1 VFSIADPDPD
11 WWTVNINSESV
22 SSGVHQECRI
32 ALASVSFEP
41 PSAIG
46 TDGRS
51 VVFESTFQPP
61 GFSQQSFDF
70 KVSANFDL
78 DFEQGV
84 SQAYPDFA
92 SCMVAQNSTSPV
104 QSDWSSMPSSST
116 PPFDCDFYS
125 TISSLSTPPGNETL
139 CQGSQANGKSRIS
152 VFHPFNCPHC
162 SNPFSSEQRLRYVAL
177 LSCPLLFSYNY
188 RHHIQNSHK
197 RLRHP
202 NICDDCGRSF
212 TLPKDLRRHL
222 QTLSCRKGS
231 APTRLFACQC
241 GKTYSRKDHLL
252 RHINVKIRRPE
263 DDIHLAV

>member
-11 WWTVNINSESV
+11 WWTVNINSEFV

-32 ALASVSFEP
+32 ALASVSLEP

-46 TDGRS
+46 TDSRS
-51 VVFESTFQPP
+51 AVFESTFQPS

-70 KVSANFDL
+70 NVSANFDL
-78 DFEQGV
+78 DFEQGA

-104 QSDWSSMPSSST
+104 QSDWNSMPSSST
-116 PPFDCDFYS
+116 QHLDCDFYS
-125 TISSLSTPPGNETL
+125 TISSLSAPPGNETL

-162 SNPFSSEQRLRYVAL
+162 SNPFSSERGL
-177 LSCPLLFSYNY
+177 

-197 RLRHP
+197 RFRHP

-212 TLPKDLRRHL
+212 TLPKDLKRHL
-222 QTLSCRKGS
+222 KILSCRKGS

-252 RHINVKIRRPE
+252 RHINAKIRRPE